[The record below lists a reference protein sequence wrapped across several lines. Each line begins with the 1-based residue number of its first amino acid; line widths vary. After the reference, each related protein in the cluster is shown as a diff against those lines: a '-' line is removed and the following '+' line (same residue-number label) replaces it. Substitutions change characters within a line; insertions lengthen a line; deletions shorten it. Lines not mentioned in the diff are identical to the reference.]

1 MASEDH
7 KHLANNIKTVH
18 KELRERVLKGEDAE
32 SVWKSHVENFQ
43 ILNNYAQSMEKLAT
57 KYWLNEE
64 NSRVSWIYNQIEN
77 YFWSG
82 GIFSE
87 QLKDL
92 KVAKKKGRILETPK
106 LVNIP
111 EKVNVLDVGSCY
123 NPFNTFSDR
132 LDVLPID
139 IAPANSQVFKCDF
152 LHVKIEEKT
161 VIENDTV
168 KSLESDSFNV
178 IIFCLLLEYLP
189 APDQR
194 WRCVQKAFQLLK
206 EEGLLCIVTPDSSH
220 MGRNSQ
226 QLKSWRQG
234 LSLLGLSKVSYEKS
248 QHFHGLVY
256 RKPPCPVQNIIRED
270 GVNLLGENGKEL
282 FYIPQDFTT
291 KICESPVNLDFTE
304 EERDLMKESFSEL
317 PDIF

>member
-1 MASEDH
+1 
-7 KHLANNIKTVH
+7 
-18 KELRERVLKGEDAE
+18 
-32 SVWKSHVENFQ
+32 
-43 ILNNYAQSMEKLAT
+43 
-57 KYWLNEE
+57 
-64 NSRVSWIYNQIEN
+64 
-77 YFWSG
+77 
-82 GIFSE
+82 
-87 QLKDL
+87 
-92 KVAKKKGRILETPK
+92 
-106 LVNIP
+106 
-111 EKVNVLDVGSCY
+111 
-123 NPFNTFSDR
+123 
-132 LDVLPID
+132 
-139 IAPANSQVFKCDF
+139 
-152 LHVKIEEKT
+152 